1 VRRSAPPARL
11 IDRLIKRGSLAQQV
25 TFYSPQPWGKLTA
38 KKQLHLN
45 PTGSTAVIKPQVINA
60 IPNVENFLRH
70 CQRQDYRA
78 KSTIVHEGGVSDSLF
93 LILDGS
99 VSVMVEDESDQD
111 HRLVVSYLNPGDFF
125 GEMSLFV
132 DEPELRSAMV
142 VAKTHCEVAE
152 ISYERFHQIRNQF
165 PDILFAIARQMSNR
179 LRITTRKLKNLA
191 FVDVSGRIAHT
202 LLDLCKEP
210 DAMTH
215 PDGMQIKIT
224 RQELGKIVGCSRE
237 MAGRVL
243 KNLEEEGLVSVA
255 GKTMVVYGTR

>member
-1 VRRSAPPARL
+1 L
-11 IDRLIKRGSLAQQV
+11 L
-25 TFYSPQPWGKLTA
+25 
-38 KKQLHLN
+38 
-45 PTGSTAVIKPQVINA
+45 KPHITKNL
-60 IPNVENFLRH
+60 PNVENFLRH
-70 CQRQDYRA
+70 CQRKDFRA
-78 KSTIVHEGGVSDSLF
+78 KSVVLKQGELSNSLC

-99 VSVMVEDESDQD
+99 VSVMVEDESEPG
-111 HRLVVSYLNPGDFF
+111 HMLVVAYLNPGDFV
-125 GEMSLFV
+125 GEMGLFDIDQPV
-132 DEPELRSAMV
+132 RSAMV
-142 VAKTHCEVAE
+142 VAKTQCEVAE

-165 PDILFAIARQMSNR
+165 PDILYAVSRQLGAR
-179 LRITTRKLKNLA
+179 LRQTTRKLSDLA

-243 KNLEEEGLVSVA
+243 KSLEQDGLVSVS

>member
-1 VRRSAPPARL
+1 M
-11 IDRLIKRGSLAQQV
+11 
-25 TFYSPQPWGKLTA
+25 
-38 KKQLHLN
+38 
-45 PTGSTAVIKPQVINA
+45 IKPQVLNV

-70 CQRQDYRA
+70 CQRKAYKA
-78 KSTIVHEGGVSDSLF
+78 KSTVLKQGEVSDSLY
-93 LILDGS
+93 LILEGS
-99 VSVMVEDESDQD
+99 VSVMIEDEAEPE
-111 HRLVVSYLNPGDFF
+111 HMLVVSYLNPGDFV
-125 GEMSLFV
+125 GEMGLF
-132 DEPELRSAMV
+132 DEEPPVRSAMV
-142 VAKTHCEVAE
+142 VAKTDCEVAE
-152 ISYERFHQIRNQF
+152 ISYEKFHHIHPQY
-165 PDILFAIARQMSNR
+165 PEVLYAISRQLGKR
-179 LRITTRKLKNLA
+179 LRQTTRKLSDLA

-243 KNLEEEGLVSVA
+243 KALEQDGLVSVA

>member
-1 VRRSAPPARL
+1 ML
-11 IDRLIKRGSLAQQV
+11 
-25 TFYSPQPWGKLTA
+25 
-38 KKQLHLN
+38 
-45 PTGSTAVIKPQVINA
+45 KPQVVRA
-60 IPNVENFLRH
+60 LPNVENFLRH
-70 CQRQDYRA
+70 CQRKDYKA
-78 KSTIVHEGGVSDSLF
+78 KSVVLKQGEASNSLY

-99 VSVMVEDESDQD
+99 VSIMVEDEADPE
-111 HRLVVSYLNPGDFF
+111 HMLVVAYLNPGDFV
-125 GEMSLFV
+125 GEMGLFEEEEQV
-132 DEPELRSAMV
+132 RSAMV
-142 VAKTHCEVAE
+142 VAKTACEVAE
-152 ISYERFHQIRNQF
+152 ISYERFHQIRNQY
-165 PDILFAIARQMSNR
+165 PDILFAISRQLGRR
-179 LRITTRKLKNLA
+179 LRQTTRKLTDLA

-243 KNLEEEGLVSVA
+243 KHLEEDGLVSVS